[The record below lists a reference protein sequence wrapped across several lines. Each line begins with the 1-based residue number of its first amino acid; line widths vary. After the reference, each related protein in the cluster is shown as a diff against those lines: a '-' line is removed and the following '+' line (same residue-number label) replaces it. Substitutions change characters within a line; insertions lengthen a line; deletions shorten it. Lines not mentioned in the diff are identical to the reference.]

1 MAKTSIDFRGKCGNL
16 IFYRGKKGSLV
27 RGSSLKSNFPDTP
40 AQQAVRKRLQ
50 SALRFYQRLKETPLL
65 EAWRVA
71 VEGTTANRYTL
82 FIKSNIDVFNEQTLA
97 DPAALQLVQG
107 TLPRLNCLE
116 AERLEDGG
124 VLLTWDNSLCEE
136 HTALDDRLCVAALFE
151 GRLYTPRLLETDG
164 ARRRDRRARVS
175 LAGTEGGEAHLY
187 AFFMAPD
194 GNAYS
199 TSCYAHV
206 AEEGGL

>member
-1 MAKTSIDFRGKCGNL
+1 M
-16 IFYRGKKGSLV
+16 V

-71 VEGTTANRYTL
+71 AEGTTANRYTL

>member
-1 MAKTSIDFRGKCGNL
+1 MTAVLEVRDLTVRFRNGKRL
-16 IFYRGKKGSLV
+16 TSLV
-27 RGSSLKSNFPDTP
+27 EGVSFTVRRGGCLGILGESGSGKSMSCKAVLGLLDDNF
-40 AQQAVRKRLQ
+40 Q
-50 SALRFYQRLKETPLL
+50 
-65 EAWRVA
+65 
-71 VEGTTANRYTL
+71 VEG
-82 FIKSNIDVFNEQTLA
+82 S
-97 DPAALQLVQG
+97 
-107 TLPRLNCLE
+107 
-116 AERLEDGG
+116 
-124 VLLTWDNSLCEE
+124 
-136 HTALDDRLCVAALFE
+136 ALFE

-175 LAGTEGGEAHLY
+175 LAGTEGGEVHLY